1 MIMKSNILKLKQEIL
16 EQLKKTT
23 DILNL
28 ENLEKKYFG
37 RKGELTLF
45 LKEIGNLPEAE
56 RKEIGQLANEIK
68 TEIKEKLME
77 TKKKLGGSVGAADN
91 FFDVTLP
98 GAEIKSGHLHPLTLI
113 QRNLEKIF
121 SSMGFMILDGPELE
135 SDFYNFEALNIP
147 PHHPARDMQDTFYI
161 EPKNKQGEYDMV
173 LRTHTS
179 NVQVRALQKYG
190 APLRGVTLGKIYRN
204 EATDQRHEHTFYQI
218 EGLMV
223 DKDISIA
230 HLMAVLQEMFKR
242 LFAKNANVRLRPGFF
257 SFVEP
262 GVEVEM
268 SCLLCA
274 GKGCPV
280 CKHTG
285 WVEMLGAGLVHPN
298 VLRAGGIDPKIYSG
312 FAFGTGI
319 ERLTMMK
326 YGIDDIRLFHSGD
339 LHFLK
344 QF

>member
-1 MIMKSNILKLKQEIL
+1 MKSNILKLKQEVL
-16 EQLKKTT
+16 EQLEKTT
-23 DILNL
+23 DVLNL
-28 ENLEKKYFG
+28 ANLEKKYFG
-37 RKGELTLF
+37 RKGELTLL

-56 RKEIGQLANEIK
+56 RKEIGQLVNQIK
-68 TEIKEKLME
+68 TEINKKLTETKEKL
-77 TKKKLGGSVGAADN
+77 GSKNKNADDE

-98 GAEIKSGHLHPLTLI
+98 GAEITGGHLHPLTLV

>member
-1 MIMKSNILKLKQEIL
+1 MKSNILKLKQEIL